1 MPARA
6 DEAAL
11 YILRIKT
18 RATPQQL
25 SEALDVPAAEIATVL
40 PELADRGLVKDSG
53 KPRLGWAI
61 TPDGKQA
68 AEARMTAIS
77 ADAKA
82 LLASRYETFSPL
94 NDEFK
99 QLCTDWQ
106 TRDPERSG
114 PADFLPRLAPV
125 DDGIQA
131 ILRDITPVAAHF
143 AGYESRFAKAREKFE
158 AGSDSYLT
166 GVLVDSYHNVWFE
179 CHECFFIT
187 LGRSRADEES

>member
-11 YILRIKT
+11 YILRIRT

-25 SEALDVPAAEIATVL
+25 SEALDVPDAEIATVL
-40 PELADRGLVKDSG
+40 PELADRGLAKDSG

-61 TPDGKQA
+61 TPEGKRA
-68 AEARMTAIS
+68 AEALMTAIS
-77 ADAKA
+77 AEAKD
-82 LLASRYETFSPL
+82 LLAAQYEKFSPL

-106 TRDPERSG
+106 TRDPQRSG
-114 PADFLPRLAPV
+114 PADFLPRLAPI

-131 ILRDITPVAAHF
+131 ILRDITPVANHF
-143 AGYESRFAKAREKFE
+143 AGYESRFAKARAKFE
-158 AGSDSYLT
+158 AGTESFLT
-166 GVLVDSYHNVWFE
+166 GVLVDSYHNIWFE

-187 LGRSRADEES
+187 LGRSRTEEES